1 MDLFRYRFSDLRAKY
16 KTEFLHRNSLHYD
29 TVRAFSVTQEYAIYA
44 TVLSLNL
51 VQFEWS
57 NSFDLYWFDTDCIFT
72 EKNKWIQT

>member
-1 MDLFRYRFSDLRAKY
+1 M
-16 KTEFLHRNSLHYD
+16 
-29 TVRAFSVTQEYAIYA
+29 QEYAIYA

-57 NSFDLYWFDTDCIFT
+57 NSFDLYWFDTDCKFT